1 MVASAITGVAAACE
15 EHGVALLGG
24 ETAEMPGMY
33 EGEDYD
39 LAGFCVGV
47 VEKSE
52 IIDGSK
58 VAAGD
63 ALIALPSSGPHSNGY
78 SLIRKI
84 IEVAG
89 ADIENTQL
97 GGKPLTELLM
107 APTRIY
113 VKPLLKLIK
122 DTGAVKAMAHIT
134 GGGLLDN
141 IPRVLPEGSQAVI
154 DVASWQRPAVFDW
167 LQQQGNVD
175 EHEMHRVLNCG
186 VGMVICVAQDQVE
199 TVLANLRSS
208 GECPWVIG
216 EIGSAGEAA
225 ERVLLNNLK
234 SH

>member
-1 MVASAITGVAAACE
+1 LV
-15 EHGVALLGG
+15 
-24 ETAEMPGMY
+24 
-33 EGEDYD
+33 
-39 LAGFCVGV
+39 
-47 VEKSE
+47 
-52 IIDGSK
+52 
-58 VAAGD
+58 
-63 ALIALPSSGPHSNGY
+63 
-78 SLIRKI
+78 
-84 IEVAG
+84 G

-97 GGKPLTELLM
+97 DGKPLTELLM

-122 DTGAVKAMAHIT
+122 ETGAVKAMAHIT

-199 TVLANLRSS
+199 TVLANLRSC
-208 GECPWVIG
+208 GESPWVIG
-216 EIGSAGEAA
+216 EIGSAGEDA

>member
-1 MVASAITGVAAACE
+1 
-15 EHGVALLGG
+15 
-24 ETAEMPGMY
+24 
-33 EGEDYD
+33 
-39 LAGFCVGV
+39 
-47 VEKSE
+47 
-52 IIDGSK
+52 
-58 VAAGD
+58 
-63 ALIALPSSGPHSNGY
+63 
-78 SLIRKI
+78 
-84 IEVAG
+84 
-89 ADIENTQL
+89 
-97 GGKPLTELLM
+97 M

-122 DTGAVKAMAHIT
+122 ETGAVKAMAHIT

-208 GECPWVIG
+208 GESPWVIG
-216 EIGSAGEAA
+216 EIGSAGEDA

>member
-1 MVASAITGVAAACE
+1 
-15 EHGVALLGG
+15 
-24 ETAEMPGMY
+24 MY

-58 VAAGD
+58 VTAGD

-89 ADIENTQL
+89 ADIESTQL
-97 GGKPLTELLM
+97 EGKPLTELLM

-122 DTGAVKAMAHIT
+122 DTGAVRAMAHIT

-154 DVASWQRPAVFDW
+154 NVASWQRPAVFDW

-208 GECPWVIG
+208 GEAPWVIG
-216 EIGSAGEAA
+216 QIAAATEGA
-225 ERVLLNNLK
+225 ERVALNNLK